1 VEATIAGTDQVDAA
15 ILRARYV
22 VGCDGMHSKV
32 REQAGFT
39 FRGGTYEQTFVL
51 ADVRMKSNLSSA
63 EVTLFFSP
71 QGLVVCTIQ
80 QLHDARGPARGRV
93 EELIWSSRFRVHH
106 RLVRETM
113 RGRFGSESRM
123 PGHEIRKV
131 FDLAGGSTSAHR
143 FIRGYTIENDVYR
156 QLGANPWFSRRLVT
170 SLIGGAPNIR
180 EYSRLNCDALS

>member
-1 VEATIAGTDQVDAA
+1 
-15 ILRARYV
+15 
-22 VGCDGMHSKV
+22 M
-32 REQAGFT
+32 
-39 FRGGTYEQTFVL
+39 
-51 ADVRMKSNLSSA
+51 VRMQSA
-63 EVTLFFSP
+63 ANSFVSVE
-71 QGLVVCTIQ
+71 

-113 RGRFGSESRM
+113 RGRFGLPARILEPPRESRM

-131 FDLAGGSTSAHR
+131 FDLAGGSISAHR
-143 FIRGYTIENDVYR
+143 FIRGYTIGNDVYR
-156 QLGANPWFSRRLVT
+156 QLGVNPWFSRRLVT